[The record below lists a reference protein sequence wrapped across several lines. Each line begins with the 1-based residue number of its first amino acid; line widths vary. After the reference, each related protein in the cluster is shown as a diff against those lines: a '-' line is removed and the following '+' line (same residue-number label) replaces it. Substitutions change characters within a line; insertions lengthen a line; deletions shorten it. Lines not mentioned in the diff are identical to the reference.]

1 MTTKA
6 QFSHNITVTAAD
18 IDDLNH
24 VNNAVYLQ
32 YIQDVAT
39 AHWYNQASVT
49 LVENVVWVVRRHEID
64 YLKQAILGDVLTVS
78 TWVGEHTAA
87 TWDRHVEIYRQANN
101 QLIAKAKSIW
111 VPLDRHTMRIKRIEG
126 SLLDSFS

>member
-1 MTTKA
+1 MTSNTT
-6 QFSHNITVTAAD
+6 FSHTITVVAAD

-39 AHWYNQASVT
+39 AHWYKNASESLT
-49 LVENVVWVVRRHEID
+49 ESVVWVVRRHEVD
-64 YLKQAILGDVLTVS
+64 YLKQAILGDILTVT
-78 TWVGEHTAA
+78 TWVGSHTSA
-87 TWDRHVEIYRQANN
+87 TWERYVEIHRQADN

-111 VPLDRHTMRIKRIEG
+111 IPMDKLTMRVKRIEG
-126 SLLDSFS
+126 SLLACFE